1 MHLPDIPGHRAAHDP
16 DAVIVTDDTTSY
28 TAAGFDTAVLRAARV
43 LAAAG
48 LTRGTVAAVVLPNTA
63 DLVVAL
69 FAAWRL
75 GAAATPVNPALG
87 RHEIAY
93 QLGDCSAQ
101 VVVTIPELTEKLPQG
116 YRVVTD
122 LHATA
127 DPGDP
132 LAGSDV
138 LADPD
143 DLALLIYTSG
153 TTGKPKG
160 VMLDHANLT
169 AMVDSS
175 IAEMS
180 MDSTAHSL
188 LILPLFH
195 VNGIV
200 AGVMSALAAGGQ
212 TTIAGRFDPRT
223 LFDRVEAARPT
234 YFSAVPAIYAMLVD
248 LPETVAPDTSS
259 LRYVI
264 CGAAPAS
271 PELLRRFETRYGVP
285 VIEGY
290 GLSEGTCASTLNPV
304 DGPRKPGTVGRAMP
318 GQTVRIVDTDGQ
330 TITDGR
336 PGEVLIQ
343 GLNVMRGYLGRP
355 EETAK
360 TLVDGWLHTGDVGHL
375 DEDGYLTLVDRS
387 KDMIIRNGENIYP
400 REIESVVYRLDGV
413 REAAVVGRPHP
424 TRGEEPVLFVS
435 LNRDADLSDEVI
447 DAHIAEHLAR
457 YKRPVTITIVDD
469 IPKNPV
475 GKIDKPTL
483 RRQVAPVS

>member
-1 MHLPDIPGHRAAHDP
+1 MHLPDIPGHRALQDP
-16 DAVIVTDDTTSY
+16 DAAMVTDDATAY
-28 TAAGFDTAVLRAARV
+28 TAAEFDTAVLRAARV
-43 LAAAG
+43 LAGAG

-75 GAAATPVNPALG
+75 GAAVTPVNPTLG

-101 VVVTIPELTEKLPQG
+101 VVVTTPELTAVVPQG
-116 YRVVTD
+116 HRVVTD
-122 LHATA
+122 LHTAA
-127 DPGDP
+127 DPAD
-132 LAGSDV
+132 AQVGSDV
-138 LADPD
+138 VAEPG

-169 AMVDSS
+169 AMVSSS

-180 MDSTAHSL
+180 MDADAHSL

-195 VNGIV
+195 VNGII

-248 LPETVAPDTSS
+248 LPDTVSPDTSS
-259 LRYVI
+259 LRHVI

-271 PELLRRFETRYGVP
+271 AEVLRRFETRYGTP

-318 GQTVRIVDTDGQ
+318 GQTIRIVDADGH

-343 GLNVMRGYLGRP
+343 GPNVMRGYLGRP

-360 TLVDGWLHTGDVGHL
+360 TLVDGWLHTGDVGFL
-375 DEDGYLTLVDRS
+375 DDDGYLTLVDRS

-400 REIESVVYRLDGV
+400 REIESVVYQLDGV

-435 LNRDADLSDEVI
+435 LNHDASLSEDSI
-447 DAHIAEHLAR
+447 DAHITEHLAR
-457 YKRPVTITIVDD
+457 YKRPVTITVVDD

-475 GKIDKPTL
+475 GKIDKPSL

>member
-1 MHLPDIPGHRAAHDP
+1 MHLPDIPGRRAMQDP
-16 DAVIVTDDTTSY
+16 DAAIVADDTTVY
-28 TAAGFDTAVLRAARV
+28 TAATFDAAVVRAARV

-48 LTRGTVAAVVLPNTA
+48 LTRGTVVAVVVPNTA

-93 QLGDCSAQ
+93 QLGDCAAR
-101 VVVTIPELTEKLPQG
+101 VVVTIPELTAAIPEG
-116 YRVVTD
+116 FRVVTD
-122 LHATA
+122 LHAAA
-127 DPGDP
+127 DAGDP
-132 LAGSDV
+132 PVGSDV
-138 LADPD
+138 LAEPD

-160 VMLDHANLT
+160 VMLDHANLS
-169 AMVDSS
+169 AMVSSS

-200 AGVMSALAAGGQ
+200 AGVMSALAAGGR

-234 YFSAVPAIYAMLVD
+234 FFSAVPAIYAMLVD
-248 LPETVAPDTSS
+248 LPETVTPDTSS

-271 PELLRRFETRYGVP
+271 AEVLRRFESRYGVP

-318 GQTVRIVDTDGQ
+318 GQTVRIVDADGE

-343 GLNVMRGYLGRP
+343 GPNVMRGYLGRP

-360 TLVDGWLHTGDVGHL
+360 TLVDGWLHTGDVGFL
-375 DEDGYLTLVDRS
+375 DDEGYLTLVDRS

-400 REIESVVYRLDGV
+400 REIESVVYLLDGV

-435 LNRDADLSDEVI
+435 LNRDASLTEDAI

-457 YKRPVTITIVDD
+457 YKRPVTITVVDD

-475 GKIDKPTL
+475 GKIDKPSL
-483 RRQVAPVS
+483 RRQVAPVA